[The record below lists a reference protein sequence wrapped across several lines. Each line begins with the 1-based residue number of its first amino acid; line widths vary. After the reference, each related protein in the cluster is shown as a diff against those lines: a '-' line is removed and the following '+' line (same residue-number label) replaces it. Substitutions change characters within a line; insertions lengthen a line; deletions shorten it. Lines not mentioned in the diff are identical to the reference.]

1 MVSRHD
7 RRNLQGIAGHIIWQ
21 GCERVARMMLNSGRR
36 LEIRDANNEMQARFV
51 GEWCRV
57 SGSLDVAGDQLK
69 FKRQRRAPDNDE

>member
-1 MVSRHD
+1 MTDETCKVLRVTSYGRGASA
-7 RRNLQGIAGHIIWQ
+7 LQ
-21 GCERVARMMLNSGRR
+21 ELLNSGRR